1 MEKKMSDQEQNR
13 EPRKPGT
20 LISIL
25 TIVGLIV
32 GSIFILVALFDIHT
46 NGIVPGIVGG
56 IVLILV
62 WAIPGILIGLLIF
75 RGFKNKASSRTVIIV
90 AAAFFGIVGGLVVVG
105 ALALVIAV
113 WVYNTQ
119 CC

>member
-1 MEKKMSDQEQNR
+1 MSDQEQNR

-32 GSIFILVALFDIHT
+32 GSIFTLVALFDIHT

-75 RGFKNKASSRTVIIV
+75 RGFKNKASSLLWLPSLYLPPVSGED
-90 AAAFFGIVGGLVVVG
+90 AAKGL
-105 ALALVIAV
+105 AKSRR
-113 WVYNTQ
+113 
-119 CC
+119 